1 VTSLV
6 KRFLGSSLRRFGI
19 QRATASGAG
28 NAHRALRDLYE
39 DADGTSGWRLSL
51 LAFTASHLERH
62 GLSRSQREALRVA
75 LTADPETALAALERL
90 HNLAHGGAFQLRRR
104 TRV

>member
-1 VTSLV
+1 VNSLV
-6 KRFLGSSLRRFGI
+6 KRFLTSSIPGLGR
-19 QRATASGAG
+19 QRATASGVG

-39 DADGTSGWRLSL
+39 DADGTTGWRLSL

-62 GLSRSQREALRVA
+62 GLSRAERRALRAA
-75 LTADPETALAALERL
+75 LTTDSEAALSALERL